1 MSSKLLTLVLALSLA
16 AFGMDAQAQ
25 TIKLA
30 GKVLEEN
37 GDAIPGATV
46 RFKDQPGGVV
56 TNQDGTFTIQ
66 SPLKGTLVVS
76 AIGFTTKEVDVT
88 GKTTITIAL
97 SRTNGKQLDEVVV
110 TAMGIRRAKNTLP
123 YAAQQIS
130 GDDANKVRVAN
141 IADGLSGK
149 VSGLEIR
156 QNNSLGGSVNV
167 VIRGIKSL
175 GTNNQALFV
184 VDGAPLDNSIL
195 VSGGSSNSG
204 LGSGGGYDMG
214 NAASDI
220 NPDDIQSINVLK
232 GAAATALYGSRAA
245 NGVIMITT
253 KKGRAGSNVTVN
265 AGMTVGRIDP
275 STFVVRQNEYGAGR
289 SDNLATGGF
298 ISKDITGDGV
308 PDLIVNTNAPRSW
321 GPKFDKNI
329 LVYQWDAFDPLSP
342 TYMKPTPWVAPK
354 YGPEYFFKTAITN
367 NESVFL
373 DGASEKSSYKLG
385 FSRIND
391 KGDMPNQNDSRNTI
405 NFASTYKLTD
415 KITVA
420 ATANYVQEAT
430 VGRNP
435 TGYDGNRSSMPQ
447 FREYGEVNV
456 DYKEQEQ
463 AYNRAHKNITWNLA
477 DPTTVAGRV
486 PFSYNNPWFT
496 AYQNFEN
503 DSRNRTYGNVSL
515 NYQLLPWINLM
526 GRISLD
532 TYDQAQEE
540 RLAVGSIGT
549 PMYSRFNSS
558 YRELNYDLIAT
569 MNKDINKDF
578 KLNGLLGVNMRRD
591 VISSINQSTTGGL
604 IIPGLYAISNSVGAI
619 PAPTEN
625 YTPKAVDGYFAGA
638 TLTYR
643 DFLSLDGS
651 FRRDRSSTL
660 PVDANAYNYYAISGS
675 WQFYQ
680 QLKDVSWISSGKLRA
695 NYATVGNDAT
705 WGSIQD
711 VYNQPNPF
719 VAGTTSSIL
728 FALPTVKNNEAL
740 RPERTN
746 SKEIGLEMSF
756 FRSRVGFD
764 ASYYHTNTIDQI
776 LNVATSTSTG
786 YGSKFVNAGNLQNQG
801 FEVTVYGTP
810 VKTRNFSWDITANWT
825 RNRNKLISLNNG
837 ATNLQLQTF
846 QASISTNATVGKP
859 YGQIEGQTYTYV
871 KGQRVV
877 TNDGSAYVLSTTTTN
892 VLGNFNPDWIGGVT
906 NNFRYKNFS
915 LSFLVD
921 MRKGGTVWSLDQYYA
936 QQSGILKASTGLND
950 LGNEKRAPVANG
962 GGIILQGV
970 HADGSPNTTRTAIT
984 SGNSLLLPPPDE
996 AYDASYIKLRELSF
1010 GYHIP
1015 GSRLGNAGRVVKGV
1029 DIQLLG
1035 RNLWIIHKNLPMADP
1050 EDGASAGNSNQG
1062 LQFGSYPTI
1071 RSLGLN
1077 LKMQF

>member
-1 MSSKLLTLVLALSLA
+1 M
-16 AFGMDAQAQ
+16 
-25 TIKLA
+25 
-30 GKVLEEN
+30 LEEN
-37 GDAIPGATV
+37 GNPIAGASV
-46 RFKDQPGGVV
+46 RFRGAKGGVV
-56 TNQDGTFTIQ
+56 TNEDGTFTIK
-66 SPLKGTLVVS
+66 SSLKGTLIIS
-76 AIGFTTKEVDVT
+76 AVGYTEKAVDVT
-88 GKTTITIAL
+88 GQTSITVSL
-97 SRTNGKQLDEVVV
+97 TKLNQELDQVVV
-110 TAMGIRRAKNTLP
+110 TAYGIKRAKNTLP

-130 GDDANKVRVAN
+130 GDEANRVRVSN
-141 IADGLSGK
+141 LADGLSGK

-167 VIRGIKSL
+167 VIRGVKSL
-175 GTNNQALFV
+175 GFNNQALFV
-184 VDGAPLDNSIL
+184 VDGAPLDNSIM
-195 VSGGSSNSG
+195 VSGGSTNGG

-220 NPDDIQSINVLK
+220 NPDDILSINVLK

-253 KKGRAGSNVTVN
+253 KKGRAGTNITVN
-265 AGMTVGRIDP
+265 AGITAGRIDR
-275 STFVVRQNEYGAGR
+275 STFVTRQKEYGAGR

-329 LVYQWDAFDPLSP
+329 MVYQWDAFDPLSP
-342 TYMKPTPWVAPK
+342 TFHKATPWVAGK
-354 YGPEYFFKTAITN
+354 NGPEYFFKTAVTN

-373 DGASEKSSYKLG
+373 DGATEKGSYKLG
-385 FSRIND
+385 FSRIGEV
-391 KGDMPNQNDSRNTI
+391 GDMPNQSDGRNTI

-415 KITVA
+415 KITIA
-420 ATANYVQEAT
+420 ATANYVQEST

-447 FREYGEVNV
+447 FREYGQVNV
-456 DYKEQEQ
+456 DYKEQKE
-463 AYNRAHKNITWNLA
+463 AYERAQKNITWNWS
-477 DPTTVAGRV
+477 DPTTTTGLT

-503 DSRNRTYGNVSL
+503 DTRNRTYGNVSL
-515 NYQLLPWINLM
+515 NYQLLSWLNIM

-532 TYDQAQEE
+532 TYNQAQEE

-558 YRELNYDLIAT
+558 FRELNYDLIAT

-591 VISSINQSTTGGL
+591 VIASVNQGTTGGL

-619 PAPTEN
+619 SAPTETS
-625 YTPKAVDGYFAGA
+625 TPKAVDGYFAGA

-680 QLKDVSWISSGKLRA
+680 HLKDVSWISSGKLRA
-695 NYATVGNDAT
+695 NYATVGNDAN

-719 VAGTTSSIL
+719 VAGTTSSVL
-728 FALPTVKNNEAL
+728 FALPTTKNNDAL
-740 RPERTN
+740 KPERTN

-756 FRSRVGFD
+756 LKSRVGFD
-764 ASYYHTNTIDQI
+764 VSFYHTNTVDQI
-776 LNVATSTSTG
+776 LPIAITTSTG
-786 YGSKFVNAGNLQNQG
+786 YASKYVNAGNLQNQG

-810 VKTRNFSWDITANWT
+810 VKTRNFSWEITANWT
-825 RNRNKLISLNNG
+825 RNRNKLLSLNSG
-837 ATNLQLQTF
+837 ATNLQLATF

-859 YGQIEGQTYTYV
+859 YGQIFGQTYQYL
-871 KGQRVV
+871 KGQKVV
-877 TNDGSAYVLSTTTTN
+877 SNDGSAYLLTTTTTN

-906 NNFRYKNFS
+906 NNFKYKNFN

-921 MRKGGTVWSLDQYYA
+921 ARMGGTVWSLDQYYA
-936 QQSGILKASTGLND
+936 QQSGISPTTVGKND
-950 LGNEKRAPVANG
+950 LGNDKRLPLAQN
-962 GGIILQGV
+962 GGIILKGV
-970 HADGSPNTTRTAIT
+970 KADGTPNTTRTAIT
-984 SGNSLLLPPPDE
+984 SGNSLLLPPPDF
-996 AYDASYIKLRELSF
+996 AYDASYVKLRELSL

-1015 GSRLGNAGRVVKGV
+1015 GARLGNASRVIKGI
-1029 DIQLLG
+1029 DIQLIG
-1035 RNLWIIHKNLPMADP
+1035 RNLWLIHKNLPMADP
-1050 EDGASAGNSNQG
+1050 EDAASAGNANSG
-1062 LQFGSYPTI
+1062 LQFGSYPTV
-1071 RSLGLN
+1071 RSVGLN